1 MRHPFC
7 TLVAGCALA
16 ALATAACG
24 GAPAPAASTPA
35 MPSAAPSAGADAP
48 AASQGPSADP
58 VAPAAGAGEVVPAH
72 VPGKPSDPTKRQ
84 KLKVAPYTIA
94 LPDGSTVEKEDGPV
108 PADVVSLGGS
118 GTPITIGPRSS
129 VGYKPLEDQ
138 LNDLAREHINVVFK
152 EGKGS
157 SYVIIYQPSKTSRA
171 LQYTRYF
178 TIDGK
183 DLECEAGGIYE
194 TAIDDY
200 HAACTSV
207 RK

>member
-1 MRHPFC
+1 MRHPVC
-7 TLVAGCALA
+7 TLVAGCVLA

-24 GAPAPAASTPA
+24 GAPPPEAATPA
-35 MPSAAPSAGADAP
+35 TSAAAPSAGANAP
-48 AASQGPSADP
+48 AASQDPSAERAP
-58 VAPAAGAGEVVPAH
+58 PAAGAGEVVPAH
-72 VPGKPSDPTKRQ
+72 VPAKPSDPTKRQ

-94 LPDGSTVEKEDGPV
+94 LPEGSTVEKEDGPV
-108 PADVVSLGGS
+108 PADVVKLGGS

-129 VGYKPLEDQ
+129 VTYKPLEDE
-138 LNDLAREHINVVFK
+138 LKDLAREHINVVFK

-157 SYVIIYQPSKTSRA
+157 SYVIIYQPSKNSRA
-171 LQYTRYF
+171 LQYIRYF

-194 TAIDDY
+194 SAIDDY
-200 HAACTSV
+200 HAACTSI